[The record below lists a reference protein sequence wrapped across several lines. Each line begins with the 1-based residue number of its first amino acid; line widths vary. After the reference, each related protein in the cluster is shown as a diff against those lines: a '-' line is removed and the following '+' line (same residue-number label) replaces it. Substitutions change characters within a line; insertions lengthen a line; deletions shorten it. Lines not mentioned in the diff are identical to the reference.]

1 MQLEQEEV
9 DHLIDLFSKVKQ
21 AIIRH
26 DSAHLNELSNET
38 IHHIFAH
45 QDASS
50 ITVAVLIY
58 ALSKMIERQ
67 DYQKIKDWDKF
78 VKKFTQILDRAS
90 SALQKKHYDYYEDQL
105 KKARKTITS
114 ISVDLQ
120 PYLEEVLRK
129 ASINKSSKLYEHGIS
144 LGQAVKMLGVTHW
157 ELSSYVGQKN
167 IHDSS
172 LSDSDV
178 KKRAQLALEFFS

>member
-1 MQLEQEEV
+1 MQIEQEEV
-9 DHLIDLFSKVKQ
+9 EHLTDLFTKVKQ
-21 AIIRH
+21 ALNQH
-26 DSAHLNELSNET
+26 DSAHLSELSNKT
-38 IHHIFAH
+38 IHHIFTH

-67 DYQKIKDWDKF
+67 DYQKVKDWEKF

-90 SALQKKHYDYYEDQL
+90 NALQNQHYDYYEDQL
-105 KKARKTITS
+105 KKARKTFTS
-114 ISVDLQ
+114 VSVDLQ

-167 IHDSS
+167 IHDFTISEP
-172 LSDSDV
+172 DV
-178 KKRAQLALEFFS
+178 KKRAQHALEFFS